1 MSYEY
6 LYDLSSFYHL
16 TKPRR
21 MIQQKYFFYKAMLLP
36 VLVLMGMQA
45 FSQEPATKG
54 NVVIKKEDPKSKG
67 NTYALI
73 TGISKYEANDSY
85 QNLQYADADAKEF
98 YRYLVSDKGG
108 KLSTANVD
116 TLFNENASY
125 MEFWLKFNRIKQK
138 LQKNDVFYIY
148 FSGHGDAYRADEAYL
163 LAYDAPK
170 GNDRNNYSTGVG
182 LIDIHKL
189 KVRIQ
194 EITGNGVQ
202 VILITDACRTNELPG
217 KGEGQAISYQQIFER
232 KAGEVQL
239 ISCASNQVSF
249 EGSQWGGG
257 RGLFSWHLINGLR
270 GMADT
275 DPEDGE
281 VTLTELYDY
290 VKKNVNKAS
299 YDANTKKSR
308 QTPQYCCNDNDAF
321 VVAKVDKKEKE
332 KLIALLQSGVSYS
345 PDKADFAA
353 NKSVHLGSAMKE
365 AGMEDLYGQF
375 LKALN
380 EGRLIEPGGANDI
393 LQQILAKKET
403 TKELADE
410 LKFTLSSKLMTD
422 VTKVINMYLHAGTNN
437 NNYTYDFF
445 MNAAKKLRLFEKIAD
460 TNYYNPVDVKV
471 NRLFLEGHSR
481 WLSYNTDDLRYA
493 LSKVDSAIAL
503 KPQAAYLYNLK
514 GLMHISLNQLEE
526 GKKALK
532 RGISLAPNWL
542 YPYHNMGNAL
552 VRQYKYDSAMTYF
565 KKALVIDSNYQTT
578 YGGISI
584 LYSSKND
591 LDSSMLWTKK
601 GLAKDATDAQLW
613 TQLGNLYYQKKN
625 WKDAMDAYRN
635 GMHFNPKYLY
645 AQEGALRV
653 HLYNFTSNDSVS
665 YYVNKM
671 ITTDSLNPA
680 TYLSLGIIYTEFK
693 WYEEALNMLNYSVEL
708 DSLNPETWKAAA
720 QTYKGMGKDTFAL
733 NSLGMAWRIDSTDV
747 GTNNELG
754 NLFFKFENYAT
765 AKYVF
770 QKALDADPNNA
781 VLLSNYGMAAQY
793 NKEPALAEAY
803 YKKSLAKDKKNA
815 TAWFQLATVQ
825 ASEQPE
831 EAVKSLSFSVEYGY
845 TKADIEAEPAFEI
858 LKEKKSFK
866 ALLQKIK

>member
-1 MSYEY
+1 MNRQKF
-6 LYDLSSFYHL
+6 LVFPAAGLVFLSMLISL
-16 TKPRR
+16 TGYAQP
-21 MIQQKYFFYKAMLLP
+21 
-36 VLVLMGMQA
+36 
-45 FSQEPATKG
+45 PATKG
-54 NVVIKKEDPKSKG
+54 NVVLKKDDPKTKG

-73 TGISKYEANDSY
+73 TGISKYQANDSY

-98 YRYLVSDKGG
+98 YRYLISDKGG
-108 KLSTANVD
+108 KLTATNVD
-116 TLFNENASY
+116 TLFNESASF
-125 MEFWLKFNRIKQK
+125 MEFWRKFNRIKEK

-163 LAYDAPK
+163 LAYDAPA

-299 YDANTKKSR
+299 YDASTKKYR

-321 VVAKVDKKEKE
+321 VVAKVDKAEKE
-332 KLIALLQSGVSYS
+332 KLIAMLQTGVSYS

-365 AGMEDLYGQF
+365 AGMDDLYRQF

-380 EGRLIEPGGANDI
+380 EGRLIEPGGANDV

-422 VTKVINMYLHAGTNN
+422 VTKVINTYLHASTNN
-437 NNYTYDFF
+437 NNYTYNFF
-445 MNAAKKLRLFEKIAD
+445 MDAAKKLRLFEKIAD
-460 TNYYNPVDVKV
+460 TNYYNPLDVKV
-471 NRLFLEGHSR
+471 NLLFLEGHANWRSF
-481 WLSYNTDDLRYA
+481 NTNEMRRSLA
-493 LSKVDSAIAL
+493 KVDSAIRL

-514 GLMHISLNQLEE
+514 GLMHVSLKQFEE
-526 GKKALK
+526 GKKALQK
-532 RGISLAPNWL
+532 GINLAPNWL
-542 YPYHNMGNAL
+542 YPYHNMGSAL
-552 VRQYKYDSAMTYF
+552 NQQFKYDSALIYY
-565 KKALVIDSNYQTT
+565 KKALKIDPNYQTT
-578 YGGISI
+578 YGGISG
-584 LYSSKND
+584 LYSNRGNM
-591 LDSSMLWTKK
+591 DSAMYWSRE
-601 GLAKDATDAQLW
+601 GLKKDATDAVLW
-613 TQLGNLYYQKKN
+613 TQLGYAQLNKK
-625 WKDAMDAYRN
+625 DYSSALSSFHN
-635 GMHFNPKYLY
+635 GIKYDPQFIF

-653 HLYNFTSNDSVS
+653 HLYDFKSNDSVQH
-665 YYVNKM
+665 YVKSL
-671 ITTDSLNPA
+671 IAADSLNPV
-680 TYLSLGIIYTEFK
+680 TYQSLGSLFTEYQLYDDAIRMYDISLGI
-693 WYEEALNMLNYSVEL
+693 
-708 DSLNPETWKAAA
+708 DSLNSDTWKAVAN
-720 QTYKGMGKDTFAL
+720 TYKAMGKDTFAV
-733 NSLGMAWRIDSTDV
+733 NAYSQAWLIDSSDV
-747 GTNNELG
+747 STNNALG
-754 NLFFKFENYAT
+754 NLYFEWGNYRVAKYLYNKAIENDPSNPVLYNNYA
-765 AKYVF
+765 
-770 QKALDADPNNA
+770 
-781 VLLSNYGMAAQY
+781 MAAQY
-793 NKEPALAEAY
+793 NTEPELAEKY
-803 YKKSLAKDKKNA
+803 YRKALEKDKKHTSA
-815 TAWFQLATVQ
+815 YYQLATLY
-825 ASEQPE
+825 ATGKPD
-831 EAVKSLSFSVEYGY
+831 EAVKNLSLAIQYGNF
-845 TKADIEAEPAFEI
+845 TKADVEADTMFAP
-858 LKEKKSFK
+858 LKDHKAFK
-866 ALLQKIK
+866 ALLQKLK

>member
-1 MSYEY
+1 MN
-6 LYDLSSFYHL
+6 LH
-16 TKPRR
+16 K
-21 MIQQKYFFYKAMLLP
+21 FFYGKATMLLACT
-36 VLVLMGMQA
+36 LLYIQSN
-45 FSQEPATKG
+45 SQEPATKG
-54 NVVIKKEDPKSKG
+54 NVVIKKEDARARG

-73 TGISKYEANDSY
+73 TGISRYEANDSY
-85 QNLQYADADAKEF
+85 QNLQYADADAREF

-108 KLSTANVD
+108 KLPATNVD
-116 TLFNENASY
+116 TLFNEKASY

-163 LAYDAPK
+163 LAYDAPS
-170 GNDRNNYSTGVG
+170 GNDRNNYSTGIG

-189 KVRIQ
+189 KIRIQ
-194 EITGNGVQ
+194 EITGNGTQ

-257 RGLFSWHLINGLR
+257 RGLFSWHLVNGLR

-299 YDANTKKSR
+299 YDAATKKYR

-321 VVAKVDKKEKE
+321 IVAKVDKGEKE
-332 KLIALLQSGVSYS
+332 KLIAQLQAGVSYS

-365 AGMEDLYGQF
+365 LGMEDLYRQF

-393 LQQILAKKET
+393 LHEILAKKET
-403 TKELADE
+403 TRELAEE

-422 VTKVINMYLHAGTNN
+422 VTKVINTYLHAGTNN

-445 MNAAKKLRLFEKIAD
+445 MTAAKKLRLFQQIAD
-460 TNYYNPVDVKV
+460 TNYYNPLDVKV
-471 NRLFLEGHSR
+471 NLLFLEGHSK
-481 WLSYNTDDLRYA
+481 WLSYNTDELRYCLA
-493 LSKVDSAIAL
+493 KVDSAIAL

-514 GLMHISLNQLEE
+514 GLMHISLNQPEE

-532 RGISLAPNWL
+532 KGIALAPNWL
-542 YPYHNMGNAL
+542 YPYHNMGSAL
-552 VRQYKYDSAMTYF
+552 TRQFRYDSALIYY
-565 KKALVIDSNYQTT
+565 KKALALDSNYQTT
-578 YGGISI
+578 YGGISVM
-584 LYSSKND
+584 YNSKNIP
-591 LDSSMLWTKK
+591 DSAMLWVKK
-601 GLAKDATDAQLW
+601 GLIKDATDAQLW
-613 TQLGNLYYQKKN
+613 TQAGNLYYQQKK
-625 WKDAMDAYRN
+625 WKEAMAAYQN
-635 GMHFNPKYLY
+635 GIQFNPKYLY
-645 AQEGALRV
+645 ALEGALRV
-653 HLYNFTSNDSVS
+653 HLYDFKSNDSVGL
-665 YYVNKM
+665 YVNKM
-671 ITTDSLNPA
+671 IAADSLNPA
-680 TYLSLGIIYTEFK
+680 TYLELGIIYTEFGWHK
-693 WYEEALNMLNYSVEL
+693 EALNMLNYSVEL

-720 QTYKGMGKDTFAL
+720 RTYMAMGKDTFAL
-733 NSLGMAWRIDSTDV
+733 NTLGMAWKIDSTDI

-754 NLFFKFENYAT
+754 NLFFKMENYPA
-765 AKYVF
+765 AKYMF
-770 QKALDADPNNA
+770 KKAVDTDPGNS
-781 VLLSNYGMAAQY
+781 VLLSNYGMASQY
-793 NKEPALAEAY
+793 NKEPALAETY
-803 YKKSLAKDKKNA
+803 YKKALEKDKKNA
-815 TAWFQLATVQ
+815 GAYFQLATLY
-825 ASEQPE
+825 AAARPD
-831 EAVKSLSFSVEYGY
+831 EAVKQLSLAVEYGGY
-845 TKADIEAEPAFEI
+845 TKADVEAEPAFNS
-858 LKEKKSFK
+858 LKEHKGFK
-866 ALLQKIK
+866 ALLQKLKK